1 MKLEEILIA
10 GGHAELR
17 QVAERVF
24 RQTEKLSPTASLC
37 NNYLFDKCRFELAL
51 NFTTINNSLD
61 FIYNNYEAKSF
72 SEGIWSIKIPYTL
85 IKHLIN
91 AEYSGLFKQVVTP
104 SVFQT
109 KEPTA
114 SINPVGE
121 KLSYIE
127 RYQNKYPAE
136 VGLLEKYS
144 LPVRIKRL
152 IGESLF
158 KKFVSY
164 FQKETPIRTEND
176 YTFISACRTK
186 NCEGYESALLID
198 HKSDILYVGILDN
211 NQVFLF
217 SESPDF
223 KSNDRYTMPPRFGDW
238 VSYASKTALERKT
251 QGKENDDENENIS
264 YVRSGSLLGANSPEE
279 LAKILLQAL
288 KNNDKKTWMRCMHPD
303 NGVEEDYLSLLRFDQ
318 HRECLS
324 QQGISNWSSLLYG
337 LMTYNLRPMGGSK
350 VDPSKT
356 IPAVFVEFT
365 YQNKEFSSKINL
377 GTFVKY
383 EGKWLVWFSGYT
395 DTCHM
400 TRYPRN

>member
-17 QVAERVF
+17 QIVERVF
-24 RQTEKLSPTASLC
+24 RQTEKLSPTTSLC
-37 NNYLFDKCRFELAL
+37 DNYLFDKCRFDLAE
-51 NFTTINNSLD
+51 NFTVTENALE
-61 FIYNNYEAKSF
+61 FIYNPYEGKSF
-72 SEGIWSIKIPYTL
+72 AAGVWSIKISYSL

-324 QQGISNWSSLLYG
+324 QQGISNWSSLLYS

-365 YQNKEFSSKINL
+365 YQNKEFSGKINL